1 MYYVVE
7 TRFEFTMLHYLET
20 WDTLVLFSCKT
31 FEILT
36 FTLTLKSPEVGYF
49 G

>member
-7 TRFEFTMLHYLET
+7 TRFEFTILYYLET
-20 WDTLVLFSCKT
+20 WGTLVLFSCKT
-31 FEILT
+31 WDFDFHIV
-36 FTLTLKSPEVGYF
+36 TLKSPEVDYF